1 MVVSRLRVTKAS
13 NNQQTM
19 KWYIAKLVFQVI
31 SGDGL
36 HTPQFDEQ
44 WRLIKAD
51 EIAWAHEKAR
61 VLGWLEQGR
70 FDAEHQREVKWKF
83 IEVAEL
89 QQITTMEDGGQ
100 LYSTTEEPLDAI
112 AYIDLVRI
120 RAQKS

>member
-1 MVVSRLRVTKAS
+1 
-13 NNQQTM
+13 M

-51 EIAWAHEKAR
+51 EIIWAHEKAR

-70 FDAEHQREVKWKF
+70 FDAEHQRKVEWRF
-83 IEVAEL
+83 IEVAEI
-89 QQITTMEDGGQ
+89 QQITTMEDGVQ
-100 LYSTTEEPLDAI
+100 LYSTTEEPLDAN
-112 AYIDLVRI
+112 AYVDLVRI
-120 RAQKS
+120 RGQKSLALAQNRELELLGRA